1 MSILDSRAIQEILP
15 HRYPFL
21 MIDRV
26 IERGDSDGVAW
37 VTCLKN
43 VTANEPWCA
52 GHFPGRPIMPGVLQ
66 IEALAQVGGILAL
79 NNYTDPENY
88 NTYFIKID
96 KARFKQKVVPGD
108 TLILKLELLSP
119 IRRGICEMHGSAYVG
134 NRLVT
139 EADLVAQIVR
149 KVNK

>member
-1 MSILDSRAIQEILP
+1 MLHDIQTVLSSLP

-26 IERGDSDGVAW
+26 LERGELDGVAW

-66 IEALAQVGGILAL
+66 LEAMAQAGVFLLSDAIPEGKLAFLTGV
-79 NNYTDPENY
+79 EN
-88 NTYFIKID
+88 
-96 KARFKQKVVPGD
+96 ARFKKPVTPGD
-108 TLILKLELLSP
+108 QLRITARLEYFRRNLGKTNCEISVEGVVVSRADILF
-119 IRRGICEMHGSAYVG
+119 AVG
-134 NRLVT
+134 
-139 EADLVAQIVR
+139 
-149 KVNK
+149 

>member
-1 MSILDSRAIQEILP
+1 MLHDIQTVLSSLP

-26 IERGDSDGVAW
+26 VERGESEGAIW

-66 IEALAQVGGILAL
+66 LEAMAQAGVFLLSDAIPEGKLAFLTGV
-79 NNYTDPENY
+79 EN
-88 NTYFIKID
+88 
-96 KARFKQKVVPGD
+96 ARFKKPVTPGD
-108 TLILKLELLSP
+108 QLQITARLEYF
-119 IRRGICEMHGSAYVG
+119 RRGLGKTNCEITVDGVVVSRADILFAVG
-134 NRLVT
+134 
-139 EADLVAQIVR
+139 
-149 KVNK
+149 